1 MKRILFSILVIISFS
16 SCMKDKDAPVIDYF
30 LINDIGIENNLQFS
44 PYSVLHIKV
53 SVTDQGGLLSHSL
66 RYNINSEG
74 GDEIIRIE
82 DEIVNTIVEE
92 FYLDLE
98 ELNKNNIDYVV
109 LSGDQI
115 ELYIDAEDISGN
127 KVQKSFLIDIH

>member
-1 MKRILFSILVIISFS
+1 
-16 SCMKDKDAPVIDYF
+16 MKDKEAPIIDYF

-44 PYSVLHIKV
+44 PYGLLHLKV
-53 SVTDQGGLLSHSL
+53 SVTDEGGLLSHSL

-98 ELNKNNIDYVV
+98 ELNKNTKIVQV
-109 LSGDQI
+109 FIQKCLR
-115 ELYIDAEDISGN
+115 
-127 KVQKSFLIDIH
+127 KV